1 MAVSLAWHTL
11 LTIKGVMFWDALS
24 LLARTACRHCLCT
37 TGQVIGG
44 MWVSPR
50 LRQLLS
56 LRGQGEWTLF
66 HLCFHELS
74 QNVAVYNVDSLC
86 FRTLHILGQ
95 FGVIGVNGG
104 FVFQPFK
111 PRTGS

>member
-24 LLARTACRHCLCT
+24 LLARTACRHCLCVAA
-37 TGQVIGG
+37 QVIGV

-50 LRQLLS
+50 LRSLLS
-56 LRGQGEWTLF
+56 LRGRDEWALF

-74 QNVAVYNVDSLC
+74 QYVAVYNVGGLR
-86 FRTLHILGQ
+86 FRALHILGQ
-95 FGVIGVNGG
+95 LGVIGVDVC
-104 FVFQPFK
+104 FVF
-111 PRTGS
+111 